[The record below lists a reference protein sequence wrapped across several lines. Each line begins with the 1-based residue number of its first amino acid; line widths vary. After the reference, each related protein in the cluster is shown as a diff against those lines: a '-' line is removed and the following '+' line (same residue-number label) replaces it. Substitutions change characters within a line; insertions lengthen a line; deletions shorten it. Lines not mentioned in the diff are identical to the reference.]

1 MKVLYVRCSSF
12 EQKTDRQ
19 RVNESEYDYVIED
32 KVSGAID
39 FASRPG
45 GSQVLELLN
54 KGQITELGVWQIDR
68 LGRNMLDILQTIHR
82 FTEKGIPIFFIS
94 QGLRTLN
101 EDGVENPI
109 SKLIISILGIVSEME
124 RNQIRERQLQGIA
137 IAKARGSYKGRK
149 TGTKEDVLTFLSK
162 PKNKKAVELLK
173 KGYKGTEVAK
183 IVGVHLNTISKIKR
197 VSMATSV

>member
-1 MKVLYVRCSSF
+1 MKVLYVRCSSL

-32 KVSGAID
+32 KLSGATE
-39 FASRPG
+39 FALRPG
-45 GSQVLELLN
+45 GSQVIELLN

-68 LGRNMLDILQTIHR
+68 LGRNMLDILQTIHI
-82 FTEKGIPIFFIS
+82 FTEKGIPIYFIS

-101 EDGVENPI
+101 DDGVENPI

-197 VSMATSV
+197 VAGTL